1 MATRADPLAAG
12 AVGGREGQFVL
23 VEWSDPG
30 GLTSRERPIA
40 GLHVHHSDDEAWYV
54 LEGTLGFRLGDDE
67 VEAGPGAAVFVPRGT
82 PHAFWNAGYEPVRFL
97 ELICPGGFEEY
108 FFEMAGPFN
117 ARDMDAIAAVRDRY
131 RLTVRPETI
140 QELLEKHGLLPA
152 F

>member
-54 LEGTLGFRLGDDE
+54 LEGTLGFRVGDDE
-67 VEAGPGAAVFVPRGT
+67 VEAGAGAAVFVPRGT
-82 PHAFWNAGYEPVRFL
+82 PHSFWNAGDGPARYVLVMPPRLKALVEALHAPGAGDFAAIFREHAS
-97 ELICPGGFEEY
+97 ELI
-108 FFEMAGPFN
+108 
-117 ARDMDAIAAVRDRY
+117 
-131 RLTVRPETI
+131 
-140 QELLEKHGLLPA
+140 
-152 F
+152 